1 MRSALTLIE
10 LIFTMVIVGLVFT
23 VVPKIVFVTNKSFE
37 TVSREDA
44 LYNAVSMAGIVAS
57 LPWDE
62 NNTVYSD
69 VLGTDSTRPAY
80 FCDATTGFYRV
91 GGFRGGRNCIEDSGA
106 AKASPIGREDS
117 LYNDLDD
124 YDGYSVT
131 TATPSGSK
139 YLLSVKVRYLAD
151 PPPGGVVD
159 FSTLPAVSTSS
170 NIKEVN
176 VTVTNAAGRVKS
188 PFVSSVYYESVNIGQ
203 IGIKRRAWR

>member
-10 LIFTMVIVGLVFT
+10 LIFAMVIVGLVFT

-37 TVSREDA
+37 TTSREDA
-44 LYNAVSMAGIVAS
+44 LYNAVAMAGIVAS

-62 NNTVYSD
+62 NNTEYSAI
-69 VLGTDSTRPAY
+69 LGTDSTQQAY
-80 FCDATTGFYRV
+80 LCDASTGFYRV
-91 GGFRGGRNCIEDSGA
+91 GGFKGGRNCIEGSA
-106 AKASPIGREDS
+106 AKASPIGREDL

-131 TATPSGSK
+131 TATPNGSK
-139 YLLSVKVRYLAD
+139 YLLSVKVGYLAD
-151 PPPGGVVD
+151 PPPGGLVD
-159 FSTLPAVSTSS
+159 FSALPAVSTSS

-188 PFVSSVYYESVNIGQ
+188 PFVISVYYESTNIGQ
-203 IGIKRRAWR
+203 TGIRRRAWR

>member
-62 NNTVYSD
+62 NNTIYSD

-80 FCDATTGFYRV
+80 LCDATTGFYRI
-91 GGFRGGRNCIEDSGA
+91 GGFKGGRNCMEASAA

-117 LYNDLDD
+117 LHNDLDD

-131 TATPSGSK
+131 TATPGGSK

-203 IGIKRRAWR
+203 TAVKRRAWR